1 MQRSLLVVCSAARQ
15 SSDRVMYRGQSYRTF
30 DVRLTSQVLSGDSWA
45 SGVARSI
52 FEPNQTEADVALFF
66 VSFILIGSVMLL
78 NVVIAILLDEFIATV
93 TRAKEE
99 EDRVVTIEQEKRKVR
114 GCLDQLTRS
123 LITFE
128 DQHDLQNKIGELYEH
143 LDEDGSGGLN
153 FEEFQQGLMNMIS
166 TMSIT
171 RDDFDVITENGKHLG
186 PTAEFNS
193 EQVSPQHVRMPCSVS
208 MGMGCARCVESHSQV
223 VNVWWKCVHV

>member
-1 MQRSLLVVCSAARQ
+1 MHRGVSHGACGV
-15 SSDRVMYRGQSYRTF
+15 RV
-30 DVRLTSQVLSGDSWA
+30 TSQVLSGDSWA

-52 FEPNQTEADVALFF
+52 FEPNQTDADVALFF

-78 NVVIAILLDEFIATV
+78 NVVVAILLDEFIATV
-93 TRAKEE
+93 TRAKEA
-99 EDRVVTIEQEKRKVR
+99 EDRMVTFELEKRKVK

-128 DQHDLQNKIGELYEH
+128 DQHDLHSKIGELYEH

-166 TMSIT
+166 TISIT

-193 EQVSPQHVRMPCSVS
+193 EQASPQHDRMP
-208 MGMGCARCVESHSQV
+208 
-223 VNVWWKCVHV
+223 